1 MPLRSFFEGLGEF
14 LEWTFQILPFLG
26 NSANYLFMAIG
37 AGLGIYWIR
46 EMRKHRKQAKTKS
59 FPFDQWKK
67 AAHWAAFFVL

>member
-14 LEWTFQILPFLG
+14 LEWTFQLLPLLG

-46 EMRKHRKQAKTKS
+46 EMRKHQ
-59 FPFDQWKK
+59 K
-67 AAHWAAFFVL
+67 AGEN